1 MSYSCHKVMRLE
13 GVIVSGAIKGVLMGV
28 CDLSFFPELDR

>member
-13 GVIVSGAIKGVLMGV
+13 GVIVSGAIEGVLMGIW
-28 CDLSFFPELDR
+28 LFFFRRER